1 MHPEIGRLENVS
13 PTPHNGTFVPRLSG
27 TFHVDQTRVSNF
39 EHRRTQIWRVNRRMV
54 FGCFAAIALLAIVV
68 SVLNMPVQLSWTA
81 VLVTAGLVAVTIA
94 RIVSALNVLYRCPN
108 CGVLPYQTL
117 NEYKC
122 GGLGPTRA
130 NFMSPRA
137 CPHCGTRIR

>member
-1 MHPEIGRLENVS
+1 M
-13 PTPHNGTFVPRLSG
+13 
-27 TFHVDQTRVSNF
+27 DQAQSSSF
-39 EHRRTQIWRVNRRMV
+39 EFRRTEIWRLNRHLV
-54 FGCFAAIALLAIVV
+54 FGCVAALALMVIVAN
-68 SVLNMPVQLSWTA
+68 VLNMPLQLSWTA
-81 VLVTAGLVAVTIA
+81 AMLATGLVSVTVV
-94 RIVSALNVLYRCPN
+94 RVVRALNVLYRCPG

-122 GGLGPTRA
+122 GGLGPSRS

>member
-1 MHPEIGRLENVS
+1 M
-13 PTPHNGTFVPRLSG
+13 LS
-27 TFHVDQTRVSNF
+27 TARHSQVDQARVSTF
-39 EHRRTQIWRVNRRMV
+39 EDRRAEIWRVNRRMV
-54 FGCFAAIALLAIVV
+54 FGCVAALTFLGIVGN
-68 SVLNMPVQLSWTA
+68 VLNMPVQLFWASA
-81 VLVTAGLVAVTIA
+81 LVTAGLVAVTIT
-94 RIVSALNVLYRCPN
+94 RVVQALNALYRCPN

>member
-1 MHPEIGRLENVS
+1 
-13 PTPHNGTFVPRLSG
+13 
-27 TFHVDQTRVSNF
+27 
-39 EHRRTQIWRVNRRMV
+39 MV
-54 FGCFAAIALLAIVV
+54 FGCVAALALMTFVV
-68 SVLNMPVQLSWTA
+68 SILNMPVQLFWMA
-81 VLVTAGLVAVTIA
+81 AMVTAGLVAVTIA
-94 RIVSALNVLYRCPN
+94 RVVRALNTLYRCPK

>member
-1 MHPEIGRLENVS
+1 
-13 PTPHNGTFVPRLSG
+13 
-27 TFHVDQTRVSNF
+27 VDQARVPNF
-39 EHRRTQIWRVNRRMV
+39 EYRRTEIWLVNRRLV
-54 FGCFAAIALLAIVV
+54 FGCVAATALLIVV
-68 SVLNMPVQLSWTA
+68 ASILNMPVQLSWTA
-81 VLVTAGLVAVTIA
+81 ALLVAGLVAVTTF
-94 RIVSALNVLYRCPN
+94 RVVKALNVLYRCPN
-108 CGVLPYQTL
+108 CGVLPYRTL

>member
-1 MHPEIGRLENVS
+1 M
-13 PTPHNGTFVPRLSG
+13 
-27 TFHVDQTRVSNF
+27 DQATTANF
-39 EHRRTQIWRVNRRMV
+39 EYRRARIWRVNRPLV
-54 FGCFAAIALLAIVV
+54 FGCVTAIAFVFIVADR
-68 SVLNMPVQLSWTA
+68 LNMPAQVFWA
-81 VLVTAGLVAVTIA
+81 VAALTGGLVAMTVI
-94 RIVSALNVLYRCPN
+94 RVVRALNVLYRCPK

-122 GGLGPTRA
+122 GGLGPSRA

>member
-1 MHPEIGRLENVS
+1 MHPEIRRLENDP
-13 PTPHNGTFVPRLSG
+13 PTPHNGTFASRLSG
-27 TFHVDQTRVSNF
+27 IFHVDQARVSSF
-39 EHRRTQIWRVNRRMV
+39 EHRRMEIWRVNRRLL
-54 FGCFAAIALLAIVV
+54 FGCAAAIALMAIVV
-68 SVLNMPVQLSWTA
+68 SVLNMPVQLSWT
-81 VLVTAGLVAVTIA
+81 VGMVTAGLVAVTIA
-94 RIVSALNVLYRCPN
+94 RVVRALNVLYRCPK

>member
-1 MHPEIGRLENVS
+1 MNPARIA
-13 PTPHNGTFVPRLSG
+13 TFE
-27 TFHVDQTRVSNF
+27 T
-39 EHRRTQIWRVNRRMV
+39 RRTEIWRVNRRLV
-54 FGCFAAIALLAIVV
+54 FGCVAAIALMTIVA
-68 SVLNMPVQLSWTA
+68 SMLNMPVQLSWTA
-81 VLVTAGLVAVTIA
+81 AMLTAGLVTVTIV
-94 RIVSALNVLYRCPN
+94 RIVRALNGLYRCPN

-122 GGLGPTRA
+122 GGLGPNRS